1 MLFIYCGTIKWPRSA
16 TTALCNESQSRL
28 IRALGVRTH
37 TPHADH
43 TGAEQGQAVNLKSLQ
58 ANLHNGPCLLFCGAF
73 CWVVFYVYCCISY
86 FQFKNSHF
94 KRQSQSLYCHINL
107 EMIIKFEDEGSK
119 WMSNCY
125 CQQRG
130 ASSESHDGWT
140 SGLYGAGVRSFITLC
155 RNWVSCIQSSPSEDQ
170 LIELSSLTVR
180 KTKSSETQNLFNKQ
194 HKTEISCQQTAAA
207 VVDSQDKH
215 QLLNHFSRG
224 ETRPNA

>member
-1 MLFIYCGTIKWPRSA
+1 
-16 TTALCNESQSRL
+16 
-28 IRALGVRTH
+28 
-37 TPHADH
+37 
-43 TGAEQGQAVNLKSLQ
+43 
-58 ANLHNGPCLLFCGAF
+58 
-73 CWVVFYVYCCISY
+73 
-86 FQFKNSHF
+86 
-94 KRQSQSLYCHINL
+94 
-107 EMIIKFEDEGSK
+107 
-119 WMSNCY
+119 MSNCY

-130 ASSESHDGWT
+130 ASSESHHGWT

-224 ETRPNA
+224 ETRPIFETHSQLITYSGYRMAANLIYSPKASVLFFFFLSLE